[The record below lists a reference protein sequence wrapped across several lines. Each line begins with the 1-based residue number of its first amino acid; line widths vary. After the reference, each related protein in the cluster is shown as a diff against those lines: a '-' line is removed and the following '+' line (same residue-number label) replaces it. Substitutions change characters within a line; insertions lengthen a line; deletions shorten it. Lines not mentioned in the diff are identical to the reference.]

1 MVDLRENK
9 GMAAMTGSERQP
21 PGCLAAAAS
30 VQWEEGKWGNGDH
43 PNESAFSN
51 SPLPPFLFS
60 PRPDSAS
67 PAVLPADFSFPRY
80 RLALLAVAI
89 VLVLSAGGSAADTD
103 ADDFH
108 ARVAPAL
115 ERKCV
120 ACHRPGNQKGELDLT
135 TREAMLRGGDSGAA
149 LVPGRAEKSSLY
161 TRAIPHDGQPPE
173 MPEKGDPL
181 TEEETADL
189 RKWIAA
195 GAPWPDP
202 FVLQERAKADGS
214 FWSLQPIRAV
224 EPPDVANA
232 PAGWQE
238 HPIDRF
244 VFARLA
250 EVSLTPNPPTDP
262 LTLIRRATYDLTGL
276 PPTPEEVA
284 DFQKEHAADPDRA
297 YERLLDRL
305 LDSPRY
311 GERWGRHW
319 LDVIRFGESR
329 GYERNE
335 IITNLW
341 PFRDY
346 VIRSFNEDKPFDQF
360 IREHLGGDVIGPDSP
375 EIEIGSAFLVAG
387 PYDDVGNQDAE
398 AAAQIRADQMDEMIR
413 ATGEAFL
420 GLTVGC
426 ARCHDH
432 KFDPV
437 STADYYALYA
447 TFAGTFHGP
456 REVATE
462 AARRER
468 VETLQP
474 LQEQRSRIAA
484 EKAELEQELAGRAS
498 RAEEAAARE
507 WTRPRIS
514 RYGTEELFA
523 PVEARYVR
531 LTVEGT
537 DSSDPN
543 RTQFLLDEFEVWT
556 DAETPRNVALASAGA
571 TAQGA
576 SRDAR
581 DFSGAYGVEK
591 AIDGKFGERWH
602 AQGRELLLT
611 LAKPERICRVY
622 FSSDRPRALQETH
635 SLTTFVGDYR
645 IEVSLD
651 GKQWT
656 EVAHSYDRI
665 PPSEARKQARL
676 LKRVTLQEETARL
689 AEFNRRI
696 TELDR
701 QIAQVPQLPVWW
713 VGTHREAPGP
723 FHVFVGGSPQRRGEP
738 VFPASLEVMGFLS
751 SAYRLDAEA
760 DEKVRRLALAEWI
773 TADDHPL
780 TPRVLVNRIW
790 QYHFG
795 TGIVATPSDFGY
807 LGGRPTH
814 PELLDWL
821 AQQLRRNGWRVKPM
835 HRLIMT
841 SRTYRQSGDWRAAA
855 AEQDAEGRL
864 LWRFPPRRLSAEE
877 IRDTLLHVVG
887 KLDLTMGGPGFRL
900 YEYQQDN
907 VATYVP
913 LDEHGPETY
922 RRSVYHHNARS
933 SRVDLLSDFD
943 CPDPSFAEPRR
954 ASTTTPAQ
962 ALTMLNHGFSLDMAR
977 LFAERIVREADDPE
991 SQLTRAFQL
1000 AFARDP
1006 SEHERRAGLELIQ
1019 THGLRALCR
1028 ALLNSNELMHVD

>member
-1 MVDLRENK
+1 MLVAARSDLQ
-9 GMAAMTGSERQP
+9 A
-21 PGCLAAAAS
+21 
-30 VQWEEGKWGNGDH
+30 
-43 PNESAFSN
+43 
-51 SPLPPFLFS
+51 PLLG
-60 PRPDSAS
+60 A
-67 PAVLPADFSFPRY
+67 
-80 RLALLAVAI
+80 
-89 VLVLSAGGSAADTD
+89 VLVLILAVVVSAADSEGS
-103 ADDFH
+103 DFQ
-108 ARVAPAL
+108 ATVAPVL

-120 ACHRPGNQKGELDLT
+120 ACHQPGNRKGEFDLT
-135 TREAMLRGGDSGAA
+135 TREGMLRGGDGGEA
-149 LVPGRAEKSSLY
+149 LVPGRTEESPLY
-161 TRAIPHDGQPPE
+161 TRSIPHDGQPPE

-181 TEEETADL
+181 TDQEAADL
-189 RKWIAA
+189 RNWIAA
-195 GAPWPDP
+195 GAPWPDQL
-202 FVLQERAKADGS
+202 VLKERSKADGS
-214 FWSLQPIRAV
+214 FWSFQPLADV
-224 EPPDVANA
+224 QPPIVHDA
-232 PAGWQE
+232 PAGWAE

-244 VFARLA
+244 VLARLA
-250 EVSLTPNPPTDP
+250 EENLVPNPPADP
-262 LTLIRRATYDLTGL
+262 QTLIRRATYDLTGL

-284 DFQKEHAADPDRA
+284 AFLGEHEADPDRA

-305 LDSPRY
+305 LASPRY

-360 IREHLGGDVIGPDSP
+360 IREHLTGDVIGADSP

-398 AAAQIRADQMDEMIR
+398 AAARIRADQIDEMIR

-420 GLTVGC
+420 GLTIGC

-437 STADYYALYA
+437 SAADYYAWYA

-462 AARRER
+462 TARRER
-468 VETLQP
+468 SETLQP
-474 LQEQRSRIAA
+474 LQDQRSRLVAQ
-484 EKAELEQELAGRAS
+484 KAELEKELANRA
-498 RAEEAAARE
+498 AQTEEEAARE

-514 RYGTEELFA
+514 RYGTEEVFE
-523 PVEARYVR
+523 PVEAKFVR

-543 RTQFLLDEFEVWT
+543 RTQFFLDEFEVWT
-556 DAETPRNVALASAGA
+556 DGEDSRNVALASAGA

-576 SRDAR
+576 SREAR

-591 AIDGKFGERWH
+591 VIDGTFGERWH
-602 AQGRELLLT
+602 AQGSELLIT
-611 LAKPERICRVY
+611 LSKPERIHRVF
-622 FSSDRPRALQETH
+622 FSSDRPRALPETH
-635 SLTTFVGDYR
+635 HLTTFVGDYR
-645 IEVSLD
+645 IDASLD
-651 GKQWT
+651 GETWT
-656 EVAHSYDRI
+656 EVAHSYDRL
-665 PPSEARKQARL
+665 PPNGARKQARL
-676 LKRVTLQEETARL
+676 LKRVTTQQETARL
-689 AEFNRRI
+689 AELNRQI
-696 TELDR
+696 TELDHE
-701 QIAQVPQLPVWW
+701 IARVPPLPVWW

-723 FHVFVGGSPQRRGEP
+723 FHVFVGGDPQRQGEP
-738 VFPASLEVMGFLS
+738 VLPASLEVLDS
-751 SAYRLDAEA
+751 LTSAYRLDDDVE
-760 DEKVRRLALAEWI
+760 EETRRVALAEWI
-773 TADDHPL
+773 TADDNPL
-780 TPRVLVNRIW
+780 TPRVLANRVW

-807 LGGRPTH
+807 LGDQPTH
-814 PELLDWL
+814 PDLIDWL
-821 AQQLRRNGWRVKPM
+821 ARELLHGGWRLKPI

-841 SRTYRQSGDWRAAA
+841 SRTYRQSGDWREAA

-877 IRDTLLHVVG
+877 LRDTLLHVAG

-962 ALTMLNHGFSLDMAR
+962 ALTMLNHSFSLDMAHS
-977 LFAERIVREADDPE
+977 FAERIAREADDPE
-991 SQLTRAFQL
+991 SQLTIAFQL
-1000 AFARDP
+1000 TFARQP
-1006 SEHERRAGLELIQ
+1006 SEPERRAGLKLIR
-1019 THGLRALCR
+1019 THGLRAVCR
-1028 ALLNSNELMHVD
+1028 ALLNSNELMHVN